1 MVSKTG
7 LQSNAQHSYSYHDNF
22 THSSGTGTVISTDCP
37 SPDRDSAFGDSSS
50 TESRNN
56 NRNCRNSAI
65 SCSDSCRGSLNTPS
79 PTQQ

>member
-1 MVSKTG
+1 MQNTG
-7 LQSNAQHSYSYHDNF
+7 A
-22 THSSGTGTVISTDCP
+22 TGATVSTDCP

-79 PTQQ
+79 PTQQV